1 MYRYMH
7 VLIYLFIL
15 CCIVQ
20 MNKTEF
26 KISAVNEV
34 KVGAAKVML
43 ALDLHK
49 FSFPGTCSD
58 DTM

>member
-1 MYRYMH
+1 
-7 VLIYLFIL
+7 
-15 CCIVQ
+15 
-20 MNKTEF
+20 MNKTEL

-49 FSFPGTCSD
+49 FSFLGLHRELEPNETSCD
-58 DTM
+58 DPM

>member
-1 MYRYMH
+1 
-7 VLIYLFIL
+7 
-15 CCIVQ
+15 

-49 FSFPGTCSD
+49 FSFLGTCSD